1 MEGFEKMTGFDI
13 GNALISMK
21 LEELLAGSGT
31 AQTAQHAELAV
42 MDVGNVGAAAVAC
55 GL

>member
-1 MEGFEKMTGFDI
+1 MEGFGKMTGFDI